1 MSWASLLAKN
11 KEKSIDFGAPQQRV
25 YAKDDSIGEAERRLQ
40 NLGHEIVSNIT
51 LPSYEKGL
59 LVLDANAIIK
69 GMDNFVSISDAL
81 VTTAQVIA
89 EIRDR
94 TSRELLEK
102 LSSSIV
108 VLDPTPDSIHAVIE
122 CATKTGDLGA
132 LSRTDIRVCAL
143 ALDCCKAANALKP
156 SIKPLLPEV
165 NPPSKEIDVVSD
177 EVTDNDD
184 DDERD
189 GGDDEADGP
198 ASSQAAETDSDDGEW
213 ITPENIHEF
222 QMGDLGHRRVGAQ
235 AFDGGIA
242 CVTSDYAMQNTLLHL
257 GVPIVGVS
265 GMRIREL
272 RLWLLRCTACFTL
285 VSDTTRQFCPS
296 CGSGDTLRRVN
307 YVVDTDGKKQLF
319 INFRKPISTRGTVYN
334 LPKPRGGK
342 RGTNRTLVLREDQ
355 LAQVIKGTSGA
366 KIKERQANFTGVNDD
381 LAAFGEPVRRKK
393 RDIMEPKTSSS
404 YHKYNVNEK
413 RKLRA
418 ARRK

>member
-1 MSWASLLAKN
+1 MSWASLLSKD
-11 KEKSIDFGAPQQRV
+11 KGKTVDFGAPQQHV
-25 YAKDDSIGEAERRLQ
+25 YATDDAIDETERRLH
-40 NLGHEIVSNIT
+40 NLAHETASPLR
-51 LPSYEKGL
+51 LPAFEKGL

-69 GMDNFVSISDAL
+69 GMDNLLTISDAL

-94 TSRELLEK
+94 TSRELLQR
-102 LSSSIV
+102 LSETIV
-108 VLDPTPDSIHAVIE
+108 VLDPTPDAIHAVVA

-143 ALDCCKAANALKP
+143 ALDCGRAMNALHP
-156 SIKPLLPEV
+156 AIQPLHPEV
-165 NPPSKEIDVVSD
+165 NPPSGEIDVVRE
-177 EVTDNDD
+177 EVTDDDEDEDDSTAESSSDD
-184 DDERD
+184 DSD
-189 GGDDEADGP
+189 G
-198 ASSQAAETDSDDGEW
+198 GEW
-213 ITPENIHEF
+213 ITAANIHEF
-222 QMGDLGHRRVGAQ
+222 QMGDPVHRPRGEKERAMQ
-235 AFDGGIA
+235 FFDGGVA

-257 GVPIVGVS
+257 GVPIVGMS

-307 YVVDTDGKKQLF
+307 YVVGMDGKKQLF
-319 INFRKPISTRGTVYN
+319 INFKKSISTRGTIYN
-334 LPKPRGGK
+334 LPKPKGGK

-366 KIKERQANFTGVNDD
+366 KIKEKQANFAGGGDK
-381 LAAFGEPVRRKK
+381 LEEFGIPIRHKK
-393 RDIMEPKTSSS
+393 RDMTEPKTVSS
-404 YHKYNVNEK
+404 YHKYNMNEK

-418 ARRK
+418 SRKK